1 MDVDND
7 DNATMEDAMRG
18 GTKCKGSVEEAC
30 CWMSGCMCMCE
41 DDANDAL

>member
-1 MDVDND
+1 MRIKSDYESAEMRTDGQMDVDND

-30 CWMSGCMCMCE
+30 
-41 DDANDAL
+41 